1 MKTFSELTETVIQK
15 QSRLAATRRGPIK
28 PELLSILERLA
39 RELNVRIEVH
49 SGGQRGHP
57 THKSHYTSSEAE
69 RYKQYGRTGSP
80 RHDVGNAADI
90 RIYAPGIGNHPR
102 EKDLLNDNN
111 PTPQEKALLQKFVA
125 LGKNYGLKEF
135 GSGKGYMDGGNTILS
150 TFHVGLLGRD
160 TPTSDAV
167 LWGGTSTPRWLQDA
181 FNNPNK
187 YAGIDI
193 SEPEREVKIDDP
205 KPLTPPI
212 PKVRQDSV
220 SKPEREIERDK
231 PTPPTPKVRQ
241 DSFSKPTEKAVNV
254 GGNVGTKR
262 GFFSSLTGSG
272 YKKPTEKAVNVGGNV
287 GTKRGFFSSLTG
299 SGYKKPTETI
309 TGEEKDFVE
318 RIKVIVDAIKR
329 NIPNVSNK
337 ALIPLAVVAII
348 AGGVFAFR
356 RYLFDR
362 KTKDMA
368 SYILRDPETKTML
381 LLLRQKEK
389 RRVLELLKD
398 PKFRDRVLSEL

>member
-39 RELNVRIEVH
+39 RELNIKIEVH

-167 LWGGTSTPRWLQDA
+167 LWGGTSTPRWLEDA

-187 YAGIDI
+187 YAGVDI
-193 SEPEREVKIDDP
+193 SEPEREVK
-205 KPLTPPI
+205 
-212 PKVRQDSV
+212 
-220 SKPEREIERDK
+220 RDK
-231 PTPPTPKVRQ
+231 PTPPTPKVRP
-241 DSFSKPTEKAVNV
+241 DPFSKPMEKDVNV
-254 GGNVGTKR
+254 GGDI
-262 GFFSSLTGSG
+262 GS
-272 YKKPTEKAVNVGGNV
+272 
-287 GTKRGFFSSLTG
+287 KRGFFSSLTG

-381 LLLRQKEK
+381 LLLRRKEK

>member
-1 MKTFSELTETVIQK
+1 MKTFSELTESARSGNYGTVIQK
-15 QSRLAATRRGPIK
+15 QSRIAAIRRGPIK
-28 PELLSILERLA
+28 QELLSILERLA

-69 RYKQYGRTGSP
+69 KYKQYGRTGSP

-102 EKDLLNDNN
+102 EKDLLNDDN

-135 GSGKGYMDGGNTILS
+135 GSGEGYMDGGNVILA

-212 PKVRQDSV
+212 PKVRQDS
-220 SKPEREIERDK
+220 
-231 PTPPTPKVRQ
+231 
-241 DSFSKPTEKAVNV
+241 FS
-254 GGNVGTKR
+254 
-262 GFFSSLTGSG
+262 
-272 YKKPTEKAVNVGGNV
+272 KPTEKAVNVGGNV

-368 SYILRDPETKTML
+368 SYILRDPEAKTML

>member
-1 MKTFSELTETVIQK
+1 MKTFSELTESARSGNYGTVIQM
-15 QSRLAATRRGPIK
+15 QSRIAATRRGPIK

-49 SGGQRGHP
+49 SGGQGGHP
-57 THKSHYTSSEAE
+57 VHKSHYTPSEAE

-90 RIYAPGIGNHPR
+90 RIYAPGIGKHPR
-102 EKDLLNDNN
+102 EKDLVNDNN
-111 PTPQEKALLQKFVA
+111 PTPQEKAFLQKFVA

-135 GSGKGYMDGGNTILS
+135 GSGKGYMDGGNVILA

-160 TPTSDAV
+160 TPTSNAV
-167 LWGGTSTPRWLQDA
+167 LWGGSSTPRWLQDA

-187 YAGIDI
+187 YIGIDI
-193 SEPEREVKIDDP
+193 SEPESEVKIDDP

-220 SKPEREIERDK
+220 SKPEREVKIDDPK
-231 PTPPTPKVRQ
+231 PPIPKVRQ

-254 GGNVGTKR
+254 GGN
-262 GFFSSLTGSG
+262 LGS
-272 YKKPTEKAVNVGGNV
+272 
-287 GTKRGFFSSLTG
+287 KRGFFSSLTG

-368 SYILRDPETKTML
+368 SYILRDPEAKTML

>member
-1 MKTFSELTETVIQK
+1 MKTFSELTESARSGNYGTVIQK
-15 QSRLAATRRGPIK
+15 QSRIAAIRRGPIK
-28 PELLSILERLA
+28 QELLSILERLA

-69 RYKQYGRTGSP
+69 KYKQYGRTGSP

-102 EKDLLNDNN
+102 EKDLLNDDN

-135 GSGKGYMDGGNTILS
+135 GSGEGYMDGGNVILA

-212 PKVRQDSV
+212 PKVRQDS
-220 SKPEREIERDK
+220 
-231 PTPPTPKVRQ
+231 
-241 DSFSKPTEKAVNV
+241 FSKPTEKAVNV

-287 GTKRGFFSSLTG
+287 GSKRGFFSSLTG

-368 SYILRDPETKTML
+368 SYILRDPEAKTML

>member
-1 MKTFSELTETVIQK
+1 MKTFSELTESARSSSYGTVIQM
-15 QSRLAATRRGPIK
+15 QSRIAATRRGPIK

-57 THKSHYTSSEAE
+57 THKSHYTPSEAE

-167 LWGGTSTPRWLQDA
+167 LWGGASTPRWLEDA

-187 YAGIDI
+187 YAGVDI
-193 SEPEREVKIDDP
+193 SEPEREVK
-205 KPLTPPI
+205 
-212 PKVRQDSV
+212 
-220 SKPEREIERDK
+220 RDK
-231 PTPPTPKVRQ
+231 PVTPTPKVRP
-241 DSFSKPTEKAVNV
+241 DPFSKPTEKDVNI
-254 GGNVGTKR
+254 GGDIGSKR
-262 GFFSSLTGSG
+262 GFFSSLKGSG
-272 YKKPTEKAVNVGGNV
+272 YKKPTE
-287 GTKRGFFSSLTG
+287 
-299 SGYKKPTETI
+299 PI

-368 SYILRDPETKTML
+368 SYILRDPEAKTML

>member
-1 MKTFSELTETVIQK
+1 MKTFSELTESARSGNYGTVIQK
-15 QSRLAATRRGPIK
+15 QSRIAAIRRGPIK
-28 PELLSILERLA
+28 QELLSILERLA

-69 RYKQYGRTGSP
+69 KYKQYGRTGSP

-102 EKDLLNDNN
+102 EKDLLNDDN

-135 GSGKGYMDGGNTILS
+135 GSGEGYMDGGNVILA

-212 PKVRQDSV
+212 PKVRQDS
-220 SKPEREIERDK
+220 
-231 PTPPTPKVRQ
+231 
-241 DSFSKPTEKAVNV
+241 FSKPTEKAVNV
-254 GGNVGTKR
+254 GGNVVTKR

-287 GTKRGFFSSLTG
+287 GSKRGFFSSLTG

-368 SYILRDPETKTML
+368 SYILRDPEAKTML

>member
-57 THKSHYTSSEAE
+57 THKSHYTPSEAE

-167 LWGGTSTPRWLQDA
+167 LWGGTSTPRWLEDA

-187 YAGIDI
+187 YAGVDI
-193 SEPEREVKIDDP
+193 SEPEREVK
-205 KPLTPPI
+205 
-212 PKVRQDSV
+212 
-220 SKPEREIERDK
+220 RDK
-231 PTPPTPKVRQ
+231 PTPPTPKVRP
-241 DSFSKPTEKAVNV
+241 DPFSKPMEKDVNV
-254 GGNVGTKR
+254 GGDI
-262 GFFSSLTGSG
+262 GS
-272 YKKPTEKAVNVGGNV
+272 
-287 GTKRGFFSSLTG
+287 KRGFFSSLTG

-381 LLLRQKEK
+381 LLLRRKEK

>member
-1 MKTFSELTETVIQK
+1 MKTFSELTETVIQM

-57 THKSHYTSSEAE
+57 IHKSHYTPSEAE

-167 LWGGTSTPRWLQDA
+167 LWGGTSTPRWLEDA

-187 YAGIDI
+187 YAGVDI
-193 SEPEREVKIDDP
+193 SEPEREVK
-205 KPLTPPI
+205 
-212 PKVRQDSV
+212 
-220 SKPEREIERDK
+220 RDK
-231 PTPPTPKVRQ
+231 PTPPTPKVRP
-241 DSFSKPTEKAVNV
+241 DPFSKPMEKDVNV
-254 GGNVGTKR
+254 GGDIGSKR

-272 YKKPTEKAVNVGGNV
+272 YKKPTE
-287 GTKRGFFSSLTG
+287 
-299 SGYKKPTETI
+299 PI

-381 LLLRQKEK
+381 LLLRRKEK

>member
-1 MKTFSELTETVIQK
+1 MKTFSELKEATRPSNYGTVIQK
-15 QSRLAATRRGPIK
+15 QSRIAAVRRGPIK
-28 PELLSILERLA
+28 QELLSILERLA

-49 SGGQRGHP
+49 SGGQGGHP
-57 THKSHYTSSEAE
+57 VHKSHYTSAEAE
-69 RYKQYGRTGSP
+69 RYKDYGRTGSP

-102 EKDLLNDNN
+102 EKDLVNDNN
-111 PTPQEKALLQKFVA
+111 PTPQEKALLQKFMA
-125 LGKNYGLKEF
+125 LGKTYGLKEF
-135 GSGKGYMDGGNTILS
+135 GSGRGYMDGGKVILA
-150 TFHVGLLGRD
+150 TFHVGLLGKD
-160 TPTSDAV
+160 TPTSDDV
-167 LWGGTSTPRWLQDA
+167 MWGQSPLPNWMTDA
-181 FNNPNK
+181 YYNPSK
-187 YAGIDI
+187 YIDIDI
-193 SEPEREVKIDDP
+193 SEPEKEVKRDKP
-205 KPLTPPI
+205 KP
-212 PKVRQDSV
+212 
-220 SKPEREIERDK
+220 

-241 DSFSKPTEKAVNV
+241 DSFSKPTEKAINV
-254 GGNVGTKR
+254 GGNLGSRR
-262 GFFSSLTGSG
+262 GFFSSLQGVDP
-272 YKKPTEKAVNVGGNV
+272 KKPTE
-287 GTKRGFFSSLTG
+287 
-299 SGYKKPTETI
+299 PI

-362 KTKDMA
+362 KTKNMA
-368 SYILRDPETKTML
+368 SYILRDPEAKTML

-398 PKFRDRVLSEL
+398 PQFRDRILSEL

>member
-39 RELNVRIEVH
+39 RELNIKIEVH

-167 LWGGTSTPRWLQDA
+167 LWGGTSTPRWLEDA

-187 YAGIDI
+187 YAGVDI
-193 SEPEREVKIDDP
+193 SEPEREVK
-205 KPLTPPI
+205 
-212 PKVRQDSV
+212 
-220 SKPEREIERDK
+220 RDK
-231 PTPPTPKVRQ
+231 PTPPTPKVRP
-241 DSFSKPTEKAVNV
+241 DPFSKPMEKDVNV
-254 GGNVGTKR
+254 GGDI
-262 GFFSSLTGSG
+262 GS
-272 YKKPTEKAVNVGGNV
+272 
-287 GTKRGFFSSLTG
+287 KRGFFSSLTG

-368 SYILRDPETKTML
+368 SYILRDPEAKTML

>member
-1 MKTFSELTETVIQK
+1 MKTFSELTESARSSSYGTVIQM
-15 QSRLAATRRGPIK
+15 QSRIAATRRGPIK

-57 THKSHYTSSEAE
+57 THKSHYTPSEAE

-135 GSGKGYMDGGNTILS
+135 GSGKGYMDGGNVILA

-167 LWGGTSTPRWLQDA
+167 LWGGSSTPRWLKDA

-193 SEPEREVKIDDP
+193 SEPERQVKKDEP
-205 KPLTPPI
+205 TPPI
-212 PKVRQDSV
+212 
-220 SKPEREIERDK
+220 
-231 PTPPTPKVRQ
+231 PKVRQ
-241 DSFSKPTEKAVNV
+241 DSFSKPTEKDVNVGGNIVPKPTEKAVNV
-254 GGNVGTKR
+254 GGNVGSRR

-272 YKKPTEKAVNVGGNV
+272 YKKPTEKAVNVGGDI
-287 GTKRGFFSSLTG
+287 GSKRGFFSSLKG
-299 SGYKKPTETI
+299 SGYKKPTEPI

>member
-1 MKTFSELTETVIQK
+1 MKTFSELTETVIQM

-57 THKSHYTSSEAE
+57 THKSHYTPSEAE

-167 LWGGTSTPRWLQDA
+167 LWGGASTPRWLEDA

-187 YAGIDI
+187 YAGVDI
-193 SEPEREVKIDDP
+193 SEPEREVK
-205 KPLTPPI
+205 
-212 PKVRQDSV
+212 
-220 SKPEREIERDK
+220 RDK
-231 PTPPTPKVRQ
+231 PVTPTPKVRP
-241 DSFSKPTEKAVNV
+241 DPFSKPTEKDVNV
-254 GGNVGTKR
+254 GGDI
-262 GFFSSLTGSG
+262 GS
-272 YKKPTEKAVNVGGNV
+272 
-287 GTKRGFFSSLTG
+287 KRGFFSSLTG

-368 SYILRDPETKTML
+368 SYILRDPEAKTML

-398 PKFRDRVLSEL
+398 TKFRDRVLSEL

>member
-1 MKTFSELTETVIQK
+1 MKTFSELTESARSGNYGTVIQK
-15 QSRLAATRRGPIK
+15 QSRIAAIRRGPIK

-135 GSGKGYMDGGNTILS
+135 GSGKGYMDGGNVILA

-160 TPTSDAV
+160 TPTSNAV

-254 GGNVGTKR
+254 GGNVG
-262 GFFSSLTGSG
+262 S
-272 YKKPTEKAVNVGGNV
+272 
-287 GTKRGFFSSLTG
+287 KRGFFSSLTG